1 MYRFLISAD
10 KSGKGKTVLTMAVTA
25 ALLKKGHQPRTFK
38 CGPDYIDPMFH
49 ARILRVPCRN
59 LDTFLMGADTVRQE
73 LDRCGSGISI
83 LEGAMG
89 LYDGLGGTSAH
100 SAYEIARLRQIP
112 VILVMDAGDFLQADR
127 ISSSDTESNESRPA
141 KDQADGITSLGR
153 MLDRDTD
160 HLIRGIILNRCSGRD
175 YQVIKQ
181 MVSYAFEQVRTAQQ
195 DQDLPGKEGSG
206 SCLRILGYFPELEAA
221 HFDSRHLGLIT
232 ADEVSDFGSRMDL
245 LAETA
250 LRTIDLDK
258 ILELSLCSG
267 LPEEAEADVIVSSE
281 QAVRTD
287 SNPNPNHNPN
297 PDPTL
302 NKDPDPYKP
311 RIAVAR
317 DRAFCFYYQSAL
329 EHLEQAGAFLTYFS
343 PMEDSAIPGDCDAL
357 YIGGGYPELYAGKLS
372 ANRSMRESI
381 LRALRAG
388 MPCVAECGG
397 FMYLGRSLKPADAG
411 ESVTDALPMVGF
423 LPGHSEKKDRLVR
436 FGYAEVTAREDSM
449 LFRKGQTVPV
459 HEFHYWDSSENGAD
473 LRAVKPVSGR
483 SWDLAFTGPSL
494 YSGFAHLYLDPCLT
508 GRFVS
513 AAASFRCKR
522 TWDSL
527 AKPLGSLGRLE
538 DMVIQAAGIYR
549 SGKVTFDNPLLYVV
563 CADNGVI
570 EEGVSQ
576 SDHTVTTAVS
586 GALARGTST
595 VSYMARQAGCTVVPV
610 DAGLKEPLSTDLYSL
625 FSEGFQSGAGIYPL
639 CPPASGLMPG
649 TRNMAKGPAMPEETC
664 HLALQKGRELAIRAK
679 KEGFDVL
686 LTGEMGIGN
695 TTTSAAVIS
704 VFLQADP
711 SVTAGKGAGL
721 SDAGLCRKID
731 VIRKAIHLNAPD
743 PALPVQVLASVGGL
757 DLAVLAGIM
766 LGAADCGLPV
776 ILDGIASNAAAL
788 AAVRIDPDV
797 RRILFPSHLS
807 TEPGSEM
814 VMRDLG
820 LQPILQAGM
829 RLGEGTGAVCAL
841 GLLKTALA
849 VYNSGHVFAD
859 LDMEPYVPQ

>member
-25 ALLKKGHQPRTFK
+25 ALLKKGLQPRTFK

-73 LDRCGSGISI
+73 LDRCDSGISI

-100 SAYEIARLRQIP
+100 SAYETARLRQIP

-127 ISSSDTESNESRPA
+127 INSSKTENNESGPA
-141 KDQADGITSLGR
+141 KDQAVGITALGR
-153 MLDRDTD
+153 MLDTDTD
-160 HLIRGIILNRCSGRD
+160 HLIRGIILNRCSGREF
-175 YQVIKQ
+175 QVIKQ
-181 MVSYAFEQVRTAQQ
+181 TVRDAFEQVRTTQQ
-195 DQDLPGKEGSG
+195 DQARPGKAGSG
-206 SCLRILGYFPELEAA
+206 SCLRILGYFPELDAA

-232 ADEVSDFGSRMDL
+232 ADEISDFGSRMDL

-250 LRTIDLDK
+250 LRTIDLDR
-258 ILELSLCSG
+258 LLALSVCPG
-267 LPEEAEADVIVSSE
+267 LPEKAEA
-281 QAVRTD
+281 AVTACPEKAACTNQD
-287 SNPNPNHNPN
+287 S
-297 PDPTL
+297 
-302 NKDPDPYKP
+302 DPDPDLYRP

-329 EHLEQAGAFLTYFS
+329 EHLEQAGALLTYFS
-343 PMEDSAIPGDCDAL
+343 PLEDPAIPGDCDAL

-372 ANRSMRESI
+372 ANRSMRDSI
-381 LRALRAG
+381 LRALRTG

-397 FMYLGRSLKPADAG
+397 FMYLGRSLKPADRTG
-411 ESVTDALPMVGF
+411 NERDDLPMVGF

-483 SWDLAFTGPSL
+483 SWDLAFTGPCL
-494 YSGFAHLYLDPCLT
+494 YAGFAHLYLDPCLA

-538 DMVIQAAGIYR
+538 DMVIQAAGICR
-549 SGKVTFDNPLLYVV
+549 TSRVTFENPLLYVV

-576 SDHTVTTAVS
+576 SDHTVTTAVA

-595 VSYMARQAGCTVVPV
+595 VSYMAREAGCTVVPV
-610 DAGLKEPLSTDLYSL
+610 DAGLKTPLSPDLYNL
-625 FSEGFQSGAGIYPL
+625 FSDGLQSGAGIYPL
-639 CPPASGLMPG
+639 CPPASGLIPG
-649 TRNMAKGPAMPEETC
+649 TRNIAKGPAMPEETC
-664 HLALQKGRELAIRAK
+664 HLALLKGRELALRAK

-731 VIRKAIHLNAPD
+731 VIRKALLLNAPD
-743 PALPVQVLASVGGL
+743 PARPVQVLASVGGL

-841 GLLKTALA
+841 ELLKTALA